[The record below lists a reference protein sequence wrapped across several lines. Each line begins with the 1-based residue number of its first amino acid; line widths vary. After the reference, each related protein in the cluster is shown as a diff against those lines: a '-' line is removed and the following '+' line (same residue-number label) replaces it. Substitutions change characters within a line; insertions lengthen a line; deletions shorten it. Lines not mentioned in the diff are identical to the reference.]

1 MTRSPSSRSWLRA
14 SLCLLLAFALGG
26 AAMPASAEDAPS
38 RKAFRVCKD
47 PNNPPFT
54 DARGEGFED
63 KIAALF
69 AAKLGLPVETYTFP
83 QRLGFVRNTLRYKL
97 PGKDYP
103 CDIVMGVP
111 ADFGQL
117 LPTKPYY
124 RSTYVLVIAPG
135 KGLDGVRSEEDFLAL
150 PPDKL
155 AGLKIAVFDRSPGSA
170 WLARH
175 NLVDSG
181 VPYKTMN
188 PNPDEV
194 PGELI
199 ARDLASGA
207 IDVAVMWGPIGS
219 YTVRQAKDIALRVVP
234 LASEPGVKFDYEM
247 AMGVRFGEKAWKQQ
261 IETLIEENQAEI
273 ANILKQYGVPLITQ
287 PVVLPLASPELV
299 RQAAVSR

>member
-1 MTRSPSSRSWLRA
+1 MTRPSSWLRG
-14 SLCLLLAFALGG
+14 SLCLVLAFALG
-26 AAMPASAEDAPS
+26 AAAVPAAAEDAPA

-69 AAKLGLPVETYTFP
+69 AARLGLPVETYTFP

-97 PGKDYP
+97 PDQDYP

-111 ADFGQL
+111 AGFEQL

-124 RSTYVLVIAPG
+124 RSTYVLVLAPR
-135 KGLDGVRSEEDFLAL
+135 KGLDGVHSEADFLAL

-155 AGLKIAVFDRSPGSA
+155 ASLKIAVFDRSPGSA

-175 NLVDSG
+175 ELVDSG

-188 PNPDEV
+188 PNADEV
-194 PGELI
+194 PGEII

-219 YTVRQAKDIALRVVP
+219 YTVRQAKDVALRVVP
-234 LASEPGVKFDYEM
+234 LASEPGVKFDYAM
-247 AMGVRFGEKAWKQQ
+247 AMGVRFGEKDWKQQ
-261 IETLIEENQAEI
+261 IETLIDENQAEI
-273 ANILKQYGVPLITQ
+273 AGILKEYGVPVIIE
-287 PVVLPLASPELV
+287 PVVLPLASPEPA
-299 RQAAVSR
+299 RQAAATAAPR